1 MRGWNGIW
9 VLVGVLAVAAMAVG
23 CGADGSSQVTASAE
37 VEKPVYLKK
46 AEAVCKQTNVRIQEG
61 WEKFVKSKGGDPAKA
76 FEGEDAE
83 SEFATTVILPEKQKQ
98 VDEMAELTAP
108 EADQKEVEAIVAA
121 YQEGIDVGEGDPQAV
136 MSAQGVFKYAAKKA
150 EDYGLRECRW

>member
-1 MRGWNGIW
+1 MRGWSA
-9 VLVGVLAVAAMAVG
+9 VGVLAGVLAIVAIGAG
-23 CGADGSSQVTASAE
+23 CGGDGSAQVTASAE
-37 VEKPVYLKK
+37 VEKPTYLKK

-61 WEKFVKSKGGDPAKA
+61 WEKFVKSKGGDPVKA

-83 SEFATTVILPEKQKQ
+83 NEFATTVILPEKQQQ

-108 EADQKEVEAIVAA
+108 EADQKEVESIVAA
-121 YQEGIDVGEGDPQAV
+121 YQEGVDVGEDDPQAV
-136 MSAQGVFKYAAKKA
+136 MSAQGVFKYAAKQA